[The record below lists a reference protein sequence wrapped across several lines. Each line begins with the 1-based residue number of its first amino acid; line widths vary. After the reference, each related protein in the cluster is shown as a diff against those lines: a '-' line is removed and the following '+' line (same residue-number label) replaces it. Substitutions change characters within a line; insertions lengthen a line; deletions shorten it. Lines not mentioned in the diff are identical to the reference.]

1 MKPCYV
7 SGLEASQLITS
18 SFLVYSKEIREKKTG
33 EPYLSLL
40 LADKTGRI
48 DAKMWDNVNEVL
60 ASFDRDDF
68 VKVKALV
75 QIHQNRPQLTIH
87 KIRRLD
93 DHEVEFVD
101 FYPCSSRDP
110 DVMWGELLTI
120 AGEVKNPYLRALL
133 QAFLSDN
140 EIAVRF
146 RRAPAAKTIHHAFLG
161 GLLEHVL
168 SLCNLSRSVASHYPH
183 IDVDLLITGA
193 VLHDVGK
200 VYELTYDRGFGYSVE
215 GQLLGHIP
223 LAMRMLSGK
232 LRDLP
237 DFPDRLRTLVEHM
250 ILSHHGQLEFGS
262 PRVPLFAE
270 AMLFHYLDDMDSK
283 MECMR
288 NLVENDRTGDQLF
301 TGYSSPLQRVV
312 LRKQA
317 FLHPVPP
324 AASVVPQVAEP
335 ARQQQQ
341 ASRQEPSSSP
351 FGAKLLDALREN

>member
-7 SGLEASQLITS
+7 SELEASQLITS

-48 DAKMWDNVNEVL
+48 DAKMWDNVNDAL
-60 ASFDRDDF
+60 AAFDRDDF

-93 DHEVEFVD
+93 DHEVEFID

-110 DVMWGELLTI
+110 DVMWSELTAI
-120 AGEVKNPYLRALL
+120 AGEVKNPHLRALL
-133 QAFLSDN
+133 QAFLADN

-168 SLCNLSRSVASHYPH
+168 SLCMLSRSVSTHYPH

-193 VLHDVGK
+193 ILHDVGK

-223 LAMRMLSGK
+223 LALRMLSDK

-283 MECMR
+283 IECMR
-288 NLVENDRTGDQLF
+288 NLVENDRTGDPLF

-312 LRKQA
+312 LRKEA
-317 FLHPVPP
+317 FLHPAPVPP
-324 AASVVPQVAEP
+324 SATVVPTAAEVARP
-335 ARQQQQ
+335 
-341 ASRQEPSSSP
+341 EPSSSP